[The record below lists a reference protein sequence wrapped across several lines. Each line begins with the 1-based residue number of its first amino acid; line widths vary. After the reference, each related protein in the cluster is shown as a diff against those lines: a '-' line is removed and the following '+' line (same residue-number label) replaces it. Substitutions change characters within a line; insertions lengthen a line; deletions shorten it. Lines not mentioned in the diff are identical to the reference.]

1 MRLTVF
7 VFAIGLLP
15 PADEFSEPLIES
27 ACSVLNPARDTWAR
41 EAAVVCG
48 KICRLGVEA
57 VELGVT
63 VGGAALEMDGKTALS
78 DIFSELETRSV
89 SFFMLSCIY
98 LGGQV
103 FSDTKYKKLQI
114 YGMGVET
121 AVFTDRFGG

>member
-1 MRLTVF
+1 M
-7 VFAIGLLP
+7 GLFP

-27 ACSVLNPARDTWAR
+27 ACNVLNPASDTWAR

-48 KICRLGVEA
+48 KICRFGVEA

-63 VGGAALEMDGKTALS
+63 VGAALEMDGKTALS

-89 SFFMLSCIY
+89 SFFMLSCIE
-98 LGGQV
+98 L
-103 FSDTKYKKLQI
+103 FSDTRKYKKLQI
-114 YGMGVET
+114 YGMGAET